1 MIIQWFPGH
10 MTKALRM
17 MEKELKA
24 VDVIVY
30 VLDSRAPFSCVNP
43 KLNSLVGNKPV
54 IYVFNKADLGDDRK
68 IDSWM
73 KYFSEKGK
81 CIKLNSV
88 QSGTAKRIESAM
100 LALMKDKIDRK
111 KEKNINAFIRGMVLG
126 VPNSGKSTII
136 NNMCNKG
143 KTQTGNKPGVTRG
156 KQWVAL
162 GSGIEMLDTPGTLWP
177 AFNNSYVAQH
187 LAYIGS
193 IRNEVLDI
201 PELSIEFI
209 KEIMEMYPEV
219 LVDKYKIEVQEN
231 TALEILEKICKARGY
246 MLKGAEYDYDRASIA
261 LINDFRK
268 GKLGK
273 ITLEDATQIKKLSV
287 KDRKKAAEEE
297 N

>member
-43 KLNSLVGNKPV
+43 KLNNLVGNKPV
-54 IYVFNKADLGDDRK
+54 IYVFNKADLADDRK

-88 QSGTAKRIESAM
+88 QSGTAKKIESAM
-100 LALMKDKIDRK
+100 LELMKEKIDRK
-111 KEKNINAFIRGMVLG
+111 KEKNIKAFIRGMILG

-136 NNMCNKG
+136 NNMCKKG

-156 KQWVAL
+156 KQWVTL
-162 GSGIEMLDTPGTLWP
+162 DSGIEMLDTPGTLWP

-209 KEIMEMYPEV
+209 KEIMEMYPDV
-219 LVDKYKIEVQEN
+219 LPDKYKIEVKDN
-231 TALEILEKICKARGY
+231 TPLEILEKICKARGY
-246 MLKGAEYDYDRASIA
+246 MLKGAEYDYDRASVA

-268 GKLGK
+268 SKLGK
-273 ITLEDATQIKKLSV
+273 ITLEDVSQIKKLSV
-287 KDRKKAAEEE
+287 RDRKKAAEEGE
-297 N
+297 